1 MQYSLLAQLTARD
14 PSKVVRFPELPLDDA
29 IASLGRM
36 AETLEKLQQALAAQP
51 PAAAPTM
58 GSMPPVL
65 PASTEAAPGEGS
77 GVPETLG
84 GPIASLATQV
94 WRARN
99 RLVDP
104 ETGEPREETR
114 RVFRHVEAACEV
126 FQQMG
131 VVIKDWLKQ
140 PYDAGLPVKVIT
152 FQPTPQIQRD
162 TVIEAVRP
170 TVIWKDQLLQMGEVI
185 VAIPENTEQPHS

>member
-1 MQYSLLAQLTARD
+1 MAKSFNQAIVMGNLTRD
-14 PSKVVRFPELPLDDA
+14 PELRTTPSGQSV
-29 IASLGRM
+29 ASF
-36 AETLEKLQQALAAQP
+36 A
-51 PAAAPTM
+51 
-58 GSMPPVL
+58 V
-65 PASTEAAPGEGS
+65 
-77 GVPETLG
+77 
-84 GPIASLATQV
+84 AT
-94 WRARN
+94 N
-99 RLVDP
+99 RTWNDSNS
-104 ETGEPREETR
+104 GEPREETR